1 MEDCHRCRKCCW
13 TEPLCSIHPLWVN
26 QKNVHYHLIYVAKD
40 NGVPSTCSPFC
51 NFQIMEF
58 SNKYLF
64 FWLSEVDEISNL
76 VCPPYTVATESCF
89 WLCVW
94 IFFKPPPPFF
104 PPPFYLVAWCH
115 FSLLFV
121 SPTIRA
127 SPLTSPTATTTYTLL
142 FLLVLV
148 YLLIKSQINLSRI
161 GSKIKKNGLC
171 VL

>member
-104 PPPFYLVAWCH
+104 PLPFIWLPGVTSHCCLCLLLSELLLLPALLPPPRILCF
-115 FSLLFV
+115 FFLF
-121 SPTIRA
+121 
-127 SPLTSPTATTTYTLL
+127 
-142 FLLVLV
+142 
-148 YLLIKSQINLSRI
+148 
-161 GSKIKKNGLC
+161 
-171 VL
+171 